1 MTPRRSAPH
10 RARAA
15 PPRSTPPGGGD
26 FPGAAGG
33 GREERGGRAGR
44 AGTRCRRAGDMD
56 RGEQGEGADATGT
69 APPGWARGPARRWGP
84 SRGPAR
90 RAAWRRSRCRAFGAC
105 AASCIP
111 RSGSGVLVGPCCRE
125 RRWRPERADGARVCV
140 RERRSRKKKR
150 EKVLGGGGGLAPGL
164 PSRGCRSRCALVENR
179 IQGVLFSSLL

>member
-1 MTPRRSAPH
+1 
-10 RARAA
+10 
-15 PPRSTPPGGGD
+15 
-26 FPGAAGG
+26 
-33 GREERGGRAGR
+33 
-44 AGTRCRRAGDMD
+44 MD